1 MCYYLENINRCQP
14 DLPEDMKLDETRYIL
29 TKQDHLDIQ
38 MGYFRPESR
47 MYDGIRDYLNSG
59 GCMEQLKEITG
70 LDNAFEIVQQQWAL
84 MDQYKPSSVTGLFEG
99 VP

>member
-38 MGYFRPESR
+38 MGIF
-47 MYDGIRDYLNSG
+47 
-59 GCMEQLKEITG
+59 
-70 LDNAFEIVQQQWAL
+70 
-84 MDQYKPSSVTGLFEG
+84 
-99 VP
+99 

>member
-1 MCYYLENINRCQP
+1 
-14 DLPEDMKLDETRYIL
+14 
-29 TKQDHLDIQ
+29 
-38 MGYFRPESR
+38 